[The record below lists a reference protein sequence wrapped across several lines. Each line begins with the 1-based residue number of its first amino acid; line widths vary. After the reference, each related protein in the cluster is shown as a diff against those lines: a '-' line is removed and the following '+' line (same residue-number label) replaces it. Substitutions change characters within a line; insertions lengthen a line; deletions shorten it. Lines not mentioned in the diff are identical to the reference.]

1 MSNMQIIV
9 ELCGILHDMADVIE
23 EQQAIIEQHGAVA
36 STEKYQ
42 KAKDRYT
49 AMLGAEEWPDS
60 VPGTDRA

>member
-1 MSNMQIIV
+1 MSNIKVIT
-9 ELCGILHDMADVIE
+9 ELCGILHDLADVIE
-23 EQQAIIEQHGAVA
+23 EQQTIIEQHGAVA

-60 VPGTDRA
+60 VSGAG